1 MQGCYLDLILTLAQG
16 AEPEAVENPR
26 SGMLLGGPRA
36 ALGLAGAFAKR
47 TFAKRTPRWDLQE
60 RAYLMLLQSR
70 ARVARFELVRGDYA
84 ALRRGIGAFD
94 ACLLA
99 VAVSYVPSPRP
110 RVPSPRL
117 LSSDARRA
125 QVGRPRGR
133 LPGRPRVARVG
144 VCLLSGYG

>member
-1 MQGCYLDLILTLAQG
+1 MQGCYLHLILTLAQG

-70 ARVARFELVRGDYA
+70 ARVAGKNAHTGSRGFES
-84 ALRRGIGAFD
+84 IP
-94 ACLLA
+94 
-99 VAVSYVPSPRP
+99 PSSVKIRT
-110 RVPSPRL
+110 
-117 LSSDARRA
+117 
-125 QVGRPRGR
+125 
-133 LPGRPRVARVG
+133 
-144 VCLLSGYG
+144 

>member
-1 MQGCYLDLILTLAQG
+1 MHLILTLAQG

-70 ARVARFELVRGDYA
+70 ARVAGKDMNTGSLHLTKRRRRLDLRAARLVDAQRAGRDVVFPGWPKRGADAELPGWTDS
-84 ALRRGIGAFD
+84 GA
-94 ACLLA
+94 
-99 VAVSYVPSPRP
+99 
-110 RVPSPRL
+110 
-117 LSSDARRA
+117 
-125 QVGRPRGR
+125 RGR
-133 LPGRPRVARVG
+133 
-144 VCLLSGYG
+144 